1 EQTES
6 LPDLLDGLL
15 QHLVALRARP
25 MQAAPASNGAPLEAL
40 IERHQAA
47 LSARLDELL
56 RLQRETHWLLPSHL
70 WTPET
75 GEQVRRV
82 LSLLHPFR
90 LANAT
95 KIRVGRPND
104 GGYVMVDDI
113 AGIRTALSLGIN
125 DDVSWDLGMATRQIR
140 VRQFDHTVDGPP
152 EPHPAFEFHKRRITP
167 TDDGNGVSI
176 ATLLRQCRSEG
187 DQAILKI
194 DIEGDEWPCLA
205 ALDPTLLD
213 VCPQVLCEF
222 HNLHRLAEPAFAETA
237 ARVFR
242 AFGERFFV
250 CHVHANNCGDVYN
263 IGNVPVPDTL
273 EITFANRSRYQ
284 PLDVMEVFPTPLD
297 MPNQRGRADIFLG
310 AFRFGP

>member
-1 EQTES
+1 
-6 LPDLLDGLL
+6 
-15 QHLVALRARP
+15 
-25 MQAAPASNGAPLEAL
+25 
-40 IERHQAA
+40 
-47 LSARLDELL
+47 
-56 RLQRETHWLLPSHL
+56 
-70 WTPET
+70 
-75 GEQVRRV
+75 V

-104 GGYVMVDDI
+104 GGYVMVDDF

-194 DIEGDEWPCLA
+194 DIEGDEELVVPA
-205 ALDPTLLD
+205 IAPHHLDRIGVIYYETDAPA
-213 VCPQVLCEF
+213 P
-222 HNLHRLAEPAFAETA
+222 LHA
-237 ARVFR
+237 
-242 AFGERFFV
+242 ERFEHRYG
-250 CHVHANNCGDVYN
+250 CQ
-263 IGNVPVPDTL
+263 T
-273 EITFANRSRYQ
+273 NRLRLRRS
-284 PLDVMEVFPTPLD
+284 PADHL
-297 MPNQRGRADIFLG
+297 QRT
-310 AFRFGP
+310 